1 MANVMFKRGLHKD
14 LPWSSAVNGAFYLT
28 TDSDRLY
35 IGKEDGSL
43 ADLNKYVK
51 IIESLAD
58 GSKLPVGQEGD
69 FLYIKD
75 SNILAVYS
83 GDAWKQINVNT
94 NDTVNDIEFTAGE
107 KVVVGE
113 GESAKD
119 AIKYTLKLTQ
129 KDVNGKVITETNAQ
143 GEEVPVTLDADLV
156 ITEDMVTSLVVNVE
170 VDVAA
175 TVEDNVATVITT
187 GAGSHGDG
195 FKVKGADG
203 ITITTEENFDGFVID
218 GTTYELEL
226 EETKIQLRNSN
237 NTGDDE
243 NDIDGVVEFIDDD
256 KWIEVT
262 NDNGKIKVA
271 HIGKSLTENVK
282 EITPTSGTAKELVD
296 DEKIEVITG
305 LTIEKG
311 HITGYEVSEY
321 TAQDTTYTV
330 ETEIDTDKTVKVSLR
345 NSDTNQV
352 DSFDNVDISSDL
364 IVNGVTKK
372 IQPTGSIELDPYYT
386 KEEVDAQHRAINAM
400 VYKGVVDSTHALPS
414 TAEIGWTY
422 KVGEEGTYAG
432 IECGVGDILIANGEE
447 DDDGVLTSITWD
459 HIDTS
464 DFEDTTY
471 DLQAKDNKII
481 LHNNVTLGNDEILVE
496 DDDIVILKAQQV
508 TRKIDGEDVAFDV
521 LSGEHKAIDI
531 EIAEASTENK
541 PTELKHEDTF
551 TVITGFD
558 DDKHGHITEFTTTT
572 FKLPA
577 SGDTIEADA
586 ANVKLTFKD
595 VAGDDQGSIDIDAK
609 SGDPITVE
617 GASTDGKNLVATIGH
632 SQVTKNNTTGT
643 ATPKHGETFDVIEA
657 VTYDNY
663 GHVSGVKTT
672 TVTLPEETEY
682 EIEGPTAI
690 SKGVQYALK
699 NDEGATK
706 GDPIELVSDS
716 LAIGVSESKT
726 QTVIDIVWGSF

>member
-107 KVVVGE
+107 KVTVGE

-129 KDVNGKVITETNAQ
+129 KDVNGQVIKGSN
-143 GEEVPVTLDADLV
+143 GEPMTLDADLT
-156 ITEDMVTSLVVNVE
+156 ITEDMVTSLVVDVQ
-170 VDVAA
+170 VDVTAAVANNIA
-175 TVEDNVATVITT
+175 TVTTT
-187 GAGSHGDG
+187 GAGSNGDG
-195 FKVKGADG
+195 YKVKGKDG
-203 ITITTEENFDGFVID
+203 IVITTEEGFDGYVID
-218 GTTYELEL
+218 GTTYELEADG
-226 EETKIQLRNSN
+226 TKIQLRNSN
-237 NTGDDE
+237 GTGSDDV
-243 NDIDGVVEFIDDD
+243 DIDGIVEFTDDD
-256 KWIEVT
+256 KWIKVS
-262 NDNGKIKVA
+262 NDGGKIKVA
-271 HIGKSLTENVK
+271 HIGKSSA
-282 EITPTSGTAKELVD
+282 EITPTSGEAKELVD

-305 LTIEKG
+305 LTIKEG
-311 HITGYEVSEY
+311 HITGYETTKY
-321 TAQDTTYTV
+321 TAQDTTYDI
-330 ETEIDTDKTVKVSLR
+330 EAEIDTDKTVKVSLR
-345 NSDTNQV
+345 NIDTNQI

-372 IQPTGSIELDPYYT
+372 IQPTGSITLDPYYT

-414 TAEIGWTY
+414 TAEIGETY

-432 IECGVGDILIANGEE
+432 IECNVGDLLIANGTEVN
-447 DDDGVLTSITWD
+447 GVLTSIAWD

-481 LHNNVTLGNDEILVE
+481 LHNNVTLGNDEIVVE
-496 DDDIVILKAQQV
+496 DDDIVILETKQV
-508 TRKIDGEDVAFDV
+508 TENDKVVDKLIG
-521 LSGEHKAIDI
+521 SHKAITI
-531 EIAEASTENK
+531 TKPTASEEELGHAEA
-541 PTELKHEDTF
+541 F
-551 TVITGFD
+551 TVITGLKD
-558 DDKHGHITEFTTTT
+558 DGHGHITEINTTEFT
-572 FKLPA
+572 LPA
-577 SGDTIEADA
+577 SGDTVEADA

-595 VAGDDQGSIDIDAK
+595 VDGQTQGSIDLD
-609 SGDPITVE
+609 DDDVVVVE
-617 GASTDGKNLVATIGH
+617 GASSDNKNLVATIKH
-632 SQVTKNNTTGT
+632 AKVTKADTEGT
-643 ATPKHGETFDVIEA
+643 AAPEHGSNTLKVVEA
-657 VTYDNY
+657 VTYNDY
-663 GHVSGVKTT
+663 GHVTGVKTT

-682 EIEGPTAI
+682 EIAGPTATT
-690 SKGVQYALK
+690 KGVKYELK
-699 NDEGATK
+699 NDAEETK
-706 GDPIELVSDS
+706 GTPIELVSDS
-716 LAIGVSESKT
+716 LTVAVSGA
-726 QTVIDIVWGSF
+726 QTAIDIVWGSF